1 MVKWL
6 YCSYEDELSL
16 VKFIKAWKFSLG
28 YVKNEGNL
36 DLTQTKNNKKR
47 ENRII
52 NHKKFEGG

>member
-1 MVKWL
+1 L
-6 YCSYEDELSL
+6 D
-16 VKFIKAWKFSLG
+16 

-36 DLTQTKNNKKR
+36 GLTQAKNNKKR

>member
-16 VKFIKAWKFSLG
+16 VKFSKSWKFSLG

-36 DLTQTKNNKKR
+36 DLTQAKNNKKR

-52 NHKKFEGG
+52 NNKKFEGG

>member
-16 VKFIKAWKFSLG
+16 VKFSKAWKFSLD

-36 DLTQTKNNKKR
+36 GLTQAKNNKKR

-52 NHKKFEGG
+52 NNKKFEGG